1 MLRMLSKAT
10 KFLIIAHPPICVQV
24 DGGVYEYKDQAIYKV
39 AEILAE
45 RVASNEISYYVR
57 WEGYDHTYN
66 TWEPAS
72 NVEDASLTD
81 EWDKGKRVVADV
93 KQAIFDLSESRAKD
107 LLKMKG
113 PAFGKKTSENFT

>member
-1 MLRMLSKAT
+1 MND
-10 KFLIIAHPPICVQV
+10 PPPCLLYRRI
-24 DGGVYEYKDQAIYKV
+24 
-39 AEILAE
+39 
-45 RVASNEISYYVR
+45 R
-57 WEGYDHTYN
+57 DHTN
-66 TWEPAS
+66 VGAS